1 MNVVTD
7 WKDDSVVLGE
17 QVVGKEIGEEA
28 KNFYY
33 DFDLVSWTR
42 LVKISGVGQVLAVV
56 PCH

>member
-1 MNVVTD
+1 M
-7 WKDDSVVLGE
+7 VLGE
-17 QVVGKEIGEEA
+17 QVVGKETGEEA

-56 PCH
+56 PCR